1 MRPSKKTDI
10 LEAAIHIIEEKG
22 GLDALT
28 FDSLAE
34 ASGLSKSGLIYHF
47 PSRQQLIIAIHQH
60 LAGLWEEELCGIAG
74 APATELRS
82 EERLRAFVLTMAH
95 SATRAD
101 LVCALNIAH
110 EPAAAQA
117 WESVLHRWAP
127 DPAQVEDDHTART
140 AYLVQLLAEGLWL
153 HDHVNATPL
162 TPGQREALTQA
173 VLKLIPTHKPQ

>member
-1 MRPSKKTDI
+1 MRPSKKTEI
-10 LEAAIHIIEEKG
+10 LEAAIHIIGEKG

-47 PSRQQLIIAIHQH
+47 PSRQQLIIAVHQH
-60 LAGLWEEELCGIAG
+60 LAGLWEEELCSIAG
-74 APATELRS
+74 APATELS
-82 EERLRAFVLTMAH
+82 PEECLRAFVLTMAH

-110 EPAAAQA
+110 EPEAAEA
-117 WESVLHRWAP
+117 WESIMRRWAP
-127 DPAQVEDDHTART
+127 NPTEVEDNHIART

-173 VLKLIPTHKPQ
+173 VLNLIPTGKP

>member
-10 LEAAIHIIEEKG
+10 LEAAIHIIGEKG

-47 PSRQQLIIAIHQH
+47 PSRQQLIIAVHQH
-60 LAGLWEEELCGIAG
+60 LADLWEEELCTIAG
-74 APATELRS
+74 APATELTP
-82 EERLRAFVLTMAH
+82 EARLRAFVCTMAH
-95 SATRAD
+95 SANRAD
-101 LVCALNIAH
+101 LVCALNIAQ
-110 EPAAAQA
+110 EPEAAEA
-117 WESVLHRWAP
+117 WESVMRRWAP
-127 DPAQVEDDHTART
+127 NPAQVEDDHAART

-162 TPGQREALTQA
+162 TPGQRDALTEA
-173 VLKLIPTHKPQ
+173 VLNLIPTGKH